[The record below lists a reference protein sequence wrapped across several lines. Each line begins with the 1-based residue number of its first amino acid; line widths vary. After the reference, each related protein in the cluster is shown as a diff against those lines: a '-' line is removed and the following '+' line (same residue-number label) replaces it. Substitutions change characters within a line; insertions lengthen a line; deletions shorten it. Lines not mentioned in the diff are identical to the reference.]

1 MVAVFAPEAV
11 AKKLIAPHFEI
22 KDVAHRWR
30 QRAQVDRD
38 FRAARPP
45 LRPSTPSSRQLEAA
59 FCAVGVVQRLPL
71 AADAPILEDFRAVA
85 ESIEYS
91 LPFIP
96 FISCVTHKLED
107 KQVCHASL
115 SASGRPAS

>member
-1 MVAVFAPEAV
+1 
-11 AKKLIAPHFEI
+11 
-22 KDVAHRWR
+22 
-30 QRAQVDRD
+30 
-38 FRAARPP
+38 
-45 LRPSTPSSRQLEAA
+45 
-59 FCAVGVVQRLPL
+59 VQL
-71 AADAPILEDFRAVA
+71 AASNAFHSPLMSPILEDFRAVA